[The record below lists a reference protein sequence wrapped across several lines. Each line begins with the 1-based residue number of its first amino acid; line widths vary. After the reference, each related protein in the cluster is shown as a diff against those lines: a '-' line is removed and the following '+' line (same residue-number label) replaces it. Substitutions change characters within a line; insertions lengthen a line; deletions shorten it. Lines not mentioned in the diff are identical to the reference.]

1 MKKELFT
8 LIEFVMFLSSILHIL
23 VNLKTG
29 DSIYMHVLCFQ
40 IQRLCYAIIYECIFF
55 RDLLAD
61 ISSLIKNNNLKIF
74 IKREHFKNIPL
85 SMI

>member
-8 LIEFVMFLSSILHIL
+8 LIEFVMFLSSILHFSQI
-23 VNLKTG
+23 KTG

-55 RDLLAD
+55 PYLLAD
-61 ISSLIKNNNLKIF
+61 ISTLIQNNYVKIF
-74 IKREHFKNIPL
+74 IKREHFLNIPL
-85 SMI
+85 SVI